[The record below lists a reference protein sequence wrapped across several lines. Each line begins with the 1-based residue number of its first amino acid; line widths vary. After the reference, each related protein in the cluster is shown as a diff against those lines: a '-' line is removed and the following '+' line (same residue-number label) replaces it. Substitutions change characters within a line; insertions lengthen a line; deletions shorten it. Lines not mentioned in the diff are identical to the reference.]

1 MWTEHDHREFKRVL
15 NRRSH
20 FVGGGAVR
28 VPEDWKRRRDCILE
42 RQRERRRLGLPARD
56 LTDYSVAEALEFF
69 APMGGGASFF
79 EVTLDTTGPG
89 TPTFSIASGA
99 TFVTSVSTTANFT
112 TADTPTTGYQVKIW
126 GTGIDKTFN
135 ASIQDTEV
143 ASEWITFAASVAIKL
158 TAGDG
163 LKTVKAK
170 IRDDVWNET
179 AELSD
184 TVTLDTTVP
193 VATVSSGPD
202 VEKVSKI
209 SGKRTVSFEFQS
221 DVAIQAWKVKVVP
234 ATNSIHSAG
243 TQILTTNGSTNVT
256 GAALAKETNKAVTID
271 GRDLEVA
278 SSGDGKK
285 IIKVFVQ
292 DEAGNWST
300 A

>member
-1 MWTEHDHREFKRVL
+1 MNMML
-15 NRRSH
+15 PM
-20 FVGGGAVR
+20 VGA
-28 VPEDWKRRRDCILE
+28 
-42 RQRERRRLGLPARD
+42 
-56 LTDYSVAEALEFF
+56 
-69 APMGGGASFF
+69 ASFF

-89 TPTFSIASGA
+89 TPTFKIAAGA
-99 TFVTSVSTTANFT
+99 TFITSVSTTADFT

-126 GTGIDKTFN
+126 GTGIDKTFDPD
-135 ASIQDTEV
+135 IQDTEV
-143 ASEWITFAASVAIKL
+143 ASEWKTFSASVAIKV
-158 TAGDG
+158 TTGDG
-163 LKTVKAK
+163 VKTVKAK

-193 VATVSSGPD
+193 VATIASGPD
-202 VEKVSKI
+202 VTKLSKI
-209 SGKRTVSFEFQS
+209 SGKREVNFEFQS

-234 ATNSIHSAG
+234 ATNSLHTAG

-256 GAALAKETNKAVTID
+256 GAALAKETNKAVKID

>member
-1 MWTEHDHREFKRVL
+1 MMTQTERREFDRVL
-15 NRRSH
+15 SRRSL
-20 FVGGGAVR
+20 FVGSGNVR
-28 VPEDWKRRRDCILE
+28 VPEDWKRRAAFIRSE
-42 RQRERRRLGLPARD
+42 RSERRRLGLPVRD
-56 LTDYSVAEALEFF
+56 LFEMTVDEALEFW
-69 APMGGGASFF
+69 APMAGGASFF
-79 EVTLDTTGPG
+79 EVTLDTTGPAS
-89 TPTFSIASGA
+89 PTFAIGGGA
-99 TFVTSVSTTANFT
+99 TFITSVSTTADFT
-112 TADTPTTGYQVKIW
+112 TADSPTTGYQVKIW
-126 GTGIDKTFN
+126 GTGIDKSFN

-143 ASEWITFAASVAIKL
+143 ASEWIAFSASIAIKVSS
-158 TAGDG
+158 GDG
-163 LKTVKAK
+163 SKTVKAK

-184 TVTLDTTVP
+184 SVTLDTTVP

-202 VEKVSKI
+202 VSKVSKI
-209 SGKRTVSFEFQS
+209 SGKRTVSFEFQA

-243 TQILTTNGSTNVT
+243 TTILTTNGSTNMT
-256 GAALAKETNKAVTID
+256 GAALAATTNKACTID

>member
-1 MWTEHDHREFKRVL
+1 MTPTDRQTAWPPHFSEEERRYFHRTQRRRALRRPPLDVL
-15 NRRSH
+15 KRSH
-20 FVGGGAVR
+20 QLRHRLRG
-28 VPEDWKRRRDCILE
+28 VPIE
-42 RQRERRRLGLPARD
+42 RIAPLDLMDMLLPI
-56 LTDYSVAEALEFF
+56 S
-69 APMGGGASFF
+69 GGASFF
-79 EVTLDTTGPG
+79 EVTLDTTGPA
-89 TPTFSIASGA
+89 TPTFKVAAGA
-99 TFVTSVSTTANFT
+99 TYITSVTTTADFT
-112 TADTPTTGYQVKIW
+112 TADSSTTGYQVKIW
-126 GTGIDKTFN
+126 GTDIDKTFN
-135 ASIQDTEV
+135 SAIQETEE
-143 ASEWITFAASVAIKL
+143 ASEWISFAASVAIKVKS
-158 TAGDG
+158 GDG
-163 LKTVKAK
+163 TKTVHAK

-184 TVTLDTTVP
+184 SVTLDTTVP

-209 SGKRTVSFEFQS
+209 SGKRTVSFEFQA

-243 TQILTTNGSTNVT
+243 TTIGTTNGSTNVT
-256 GAALAKETNKAVTID
+256 GAALAATTNKAVTID
-271 GRDLEVA
+271 GRDLETA